1 MIYIVATEAEK
12 DLVRE
17 LFGEVKDEDI
27 TVTGV
32 GIINALRVLRDIPR
46 DEIIMNVGY
55 VGSNKLDVGKWV
67 EVSSVQ
73 MHHPEVGYEETPIVL
88 ADAESKHIRVPC
100 YTSSSF
106 VLQTNVEDDAVFDM
120 ELAAI
125 AAMGFK
131 KVSALK
137 KVSDNLSLHDY
148 EKNVE
153 GKNGIKK

>member
-106 VLQTNVEDDAVFDM
+106 VLQTNVKDDAVFDM